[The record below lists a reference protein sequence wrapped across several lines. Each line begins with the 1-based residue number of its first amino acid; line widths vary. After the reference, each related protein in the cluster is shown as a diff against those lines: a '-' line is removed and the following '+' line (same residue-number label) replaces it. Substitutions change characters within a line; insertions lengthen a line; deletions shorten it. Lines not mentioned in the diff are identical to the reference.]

1 MMKGVLV
8 RTLET
13 HPEFSRLMS
22 AMRRLRAD
30 GRGVRLDATV
40 FRAAHP
46 QYAQMPDLVSGVGA
60 MVHGS
65 RWNAPGVLTVLH
77 AAMTP
82 EGALAEVMAG
92 RRKYGMP
99 DKLALPLV
107 LRGIGIQL
115 TRVLDLCDGGV
126 RVSLRVSEDRL
137 VGADWEAEN
146 RAGRE
151 AVTQA
156 VGRAAAEAGFEGL
169 VVPSAADPGAR
180 NVVVFVD
187 RLGRESRIVLD
198 EAN

>member
-1 MMKGVLV
+1 LV
-8 RTLET
+8 RAFEE
-13 HPEFSRLMS
+13 HPEFSRLIS

-30 GRGVRLDATV
+30 GRGMRLDATA

-46 QYAQMPDLVSGVGA
+46 RYAQMPDLVSGVGA

-77 AAMTP
+77 AAMSP

-92 RRKYGMP
+92 RRKYGLP

-107 LRGIGIQL
+107 LRGIGIRL

-126 RVSLRVSEDRL
+126 RVSLRMSEDRL

-187 RLGRESRIVLD
+187 RLEGGSRVVLD

>member
-1 MMKGVLV
+1 M
-8 RTLET
+8 RTFEA
-13 HPEFSRLMS
+13 HPECSRLIS

-30 GRGVRLDATV
+30 ERGTGLDATV

-46 QYAQMPDLVSGVGA
+46 RYAQMPDLVSGVGA
-60 MVHGS
+60 MVKGS
-65 RWNAPGVLTVLH
+65 RWNAPGALTVLH

-82 EGALAEVMAG
+82 EGALAEAMAG
-92 RRKYGMP
+92 RRKYGLP

-107 LRGIGIQL
+107 LRGIGIRL

-169 VVPSAADPGAR
+169 IVPSAADPGAR
-180 NVVVFVD
+180 NVAVFVD
-187 RLGRESRIVLD
+187 RVGRRSRVVLD